1 MLRGRD
7 RGVHGRSVAVERPA
21 RRACGSRQRACPAIQ
36 LGVVR
41 ATDTGCRGASC
52 PHGQGESAGREG
64 CAVRIAIDSWTLAS
78 RFRCQGTYVYTQN
91 LLREFKKIARAGA
104 GVRFALF
111 ASGRNG
117 NDAISI
123 APEEKFE
130 LCSSRLLDH
139 DRLWR
144 LGGAGLS
151 AARSQA
157 DVIFVPTAA
166 TLPVGPVPAV
176 CTIHDVTPITMPS
189 HSKQVSAMQR
199 LLMKGCA
206 GFSRAIITSSEFS
219 KKDIMALLRVPEDK
233 VTVIHDGCD
242 HSVFNAVPADPV
254 ALAALRLRFGI
265 DKPYVLHHG
274 TIQPRKNLK
283 RLIEAYRLMLARN
296 QSLDIDLV
304 LAGQMG
310 WASDEVFS
318 AAIGGQGRGNVVL
331 AGVVSEADLPLL
343 IKGAELA
350 VVPSLYE
357 GFSLPMI
364 ESMACG
370 TPTIASRTS
379 CLPEISGNV
388 LAYFDPLS
396 IGEMAMCMES
406 ALEDSQMR
414 ERL

>member
-1 MLRGRD
+1 
-7 RGVHGRSVAVERPA
+7 
-21 RRACGSRQRACPAIQ
+21 
-36 LGVVR
+36 
-41 ATDTGCRGASC
+41 
-52 PHGQGESAGREG
+52 
-64 CAVRIAIDSWTLAS
+64 VRIAIDSWTLAS

-91 LLREFKKIARAGA
+91 VLREFKKIARAGA
-104 GVRFALF
+104 GVHFALF

-144 LGGAGLS
+144 LGGAGFS
-151 AARSQA
+151 AARSGA

-176 CTIHDVTPITMPS
+176 CTIHDVTPVTMPS
-189 HSKQVSAMQR
+189 HSNKVSAMQR
-199 LLMKGCA
+199 LLLKGCA
-206 GFSRAIITSSEFS
+206 RLSRAIITSSECS
-219 KKDIMALLRVPEDK
+219 KKDIVALLGVPEEK
-233 VTVIHDGCD
+233 VSVVHDGCD
-242 HSVFNAVPADPV
+242 HSVFNTMPAAPD
-254 ALAALRLRFGI
+254 AMAGLRLRLGI
-265 DKPYVLHHG
+265 GKPYVLHHG
-274 TIQPRKNLK
+274 TVQPRKNLK

-296 QSLDIDLV
+296 RSLDLDLV
-304 LAGQMG
+304 LAGQVG
-310 WASDEVFS
+310 WGSEEVFS
-318 AAIGGQGRGNVVL
+318 AAIGGQGRGNVIL
-331 AGVVSEADLPLL
+331 AGVVSEADLVLL
-343 IKGAELA
+343 IKGAGLA

-379 CLPEISGNV
+379 CLPEISGDV

-396 IGEMAMCMES
+396 IDDMAMCMQS
-406 ALEDSQMR
+406 VLVDSQMR
-414 ERL
+414 DRLRHAGVERASQFTWERCAQETLDVLMKAGKAPRN

>member
-1 MLRGRD
+1 
-7 RGVHGRSVAVERPA
+7 
-21 RRACGSRQRACPAIQ
+21 
-36 LGVVR
+36 
-41 ATDTGCRGASC
+41 
-52 PHGQGESAGREG
+52 
-64 CAVRIAIDSWTLAS
+64 VRIAIDSWTLAS
-78 RFRCQGTYVYTQN
+78 RFRCQGTYVYAQN

-123 APEEKFE
+123 APQERFE

-139 DRLWR
+139 DRVWR
-144 LGGAGLS
+144 FGGAGLS
-151 AARSQA
+151 AARSHA
-157 DVIFVPTAA
+157 DVIFVPTPA
-166 TLPVGPVPAV
+166 TLPLGRVPAV

-189 HSKQVSAMQR
+189 HSKRIGTMQR
-199 LLMKGCA
+199 ILMKGCA
-206 GFSRAIITSSEFS
+206 RFSRAIITSSECS
-219 KKDIMALLRVPEDK
+219 KKDIVALLGVAEEKVRV
-233 VTVIHDGCD
+233 VHDGCD
-242 HSVFNAVPADPV
+242 HTVFNAEPAAPD
-254 ALAALRLRFGI
+254 AMAGLRLRLGLS
-265 DKPYVLHHG
+265 KPYVLHHG
-274 TIQPRKNLK
+274 TVQPRKNLK

-318 AAIGGQGRGNVVL
+318 AAIGGQGRGNVIL
-331 AGVVSEADLPLL
+331 TGVVPEMDLALL

-357 GFSLPMI
+357 GFSLPMV

-370 TPTIASRTS
+370 TPTIVSRTS

-388 LAYFDPLS
+388 LEYFDPLS
-396 IGEMAMCMES
+396 IDDMAACMQS
-406 ALEDSQMR
+406 ALTDSQMR
-414 ERL
+414 RRLREKGIERASKFTWERCAQETLDVLMKAGKAQN